1 MPTDG
6 QRASRKQERQVAAA
20 NNGVINPGS
29 GNGWRFKNDVRNDK
43 YSMEC
48 KTTEKGSAPLKRKE
62 LDTAETYALADGKDM
77 VWVNDIQGK
86 RYYTVRDYT
95 WETLQGG

>member
-6 QRASRKQERQVAAA
+6 QKASRKQERQVAAA
-20 NNGVINPGS
+20 NNGRVNPGS
-29 GNGWRFKNDVRNDK
+29 GNGWRHKNDVRSDK

-48 KTTEKGSAPLKRKE
+48 KTTEKGSASLKRKE

-95 WETLQGG
+95 WETLQEG